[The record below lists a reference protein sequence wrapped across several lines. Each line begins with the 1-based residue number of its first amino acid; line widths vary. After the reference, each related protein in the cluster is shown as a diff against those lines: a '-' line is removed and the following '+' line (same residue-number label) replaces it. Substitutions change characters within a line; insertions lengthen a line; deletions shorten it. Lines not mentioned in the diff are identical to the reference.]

1 MVGTWITHPNPNV
14 LLQSIFS
21 GQTLNVEL
29 EHSNMDIDFAK
40 EERRLAEED
49 LIVEAAS
56 IAVIGGL
63 LQVRMVCCVIEQ
75 YVGLR

>member
-1 MVGTWITHPNPNV
+1 M
-14 LLQSIFS
+14 QSIFS

-40 EERRLAEED
+40 EERQQAEED
-49 LIVEAAS
+49 LIMEAAS
-56 IAVIGGL
+56 MAVIGGL
-63 LQVRMVCCVIEQ
+63 LRVRMVCCVVKQ